1 MNKSVD
7 GYSEAVIYDNTSPLV
22 GKMEVKSTGMKGF
35 VASHQL
41 SMEWSDIEDMESGI
55 HTIEIG
61 IGSSNMSADIV
72 QFAEYVSYA
81 EIDMHDCFQDG
92 HQYFAI
98 LKVLLLNVIFKFT
111 YETNALVII

>member
-1 MNKSVD
+1 MTFNN
-7 GYSEAVIYDNTSPLV
+7 NTF
-22 GKMEVKSTGMKGF
+22 KIASTGMKGF

-81 EIDMHDCFQDG
+81 QIDMHDCFQDG

-98 LKVLLLNVIFKFT
+98 LLFTSIIPTSGDVLS
-111 YETNALVII
+111 